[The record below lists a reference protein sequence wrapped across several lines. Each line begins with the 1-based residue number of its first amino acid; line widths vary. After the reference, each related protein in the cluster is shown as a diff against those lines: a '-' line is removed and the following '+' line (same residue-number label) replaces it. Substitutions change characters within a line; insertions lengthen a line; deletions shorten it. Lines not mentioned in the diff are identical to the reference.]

1 MGIRKPNESRNT
13 TQKVSL
19 LASESTS
26 YLLLGT
32 WYNEVLLLDT
42 NYLILFSM
50 LNAERRLE
58 NEEVEIREPYE
69 SRNTTQ

>member
-1 MGIRKPNESRNT
+1 MLVLK
-13 TQKVSL
+13 L
-19 LASESTS
+19 LC
-26 YLLLGT
+26 T
-32 WYNEVLLLDT
+32 WYNELLLLDT

-69 SRNTTQ
+69 SRSTTQ